1 MVLNTSQKQKL
12 RKFITD
18 LSKIR
23 GRHTELVSVY
33 IPAGFD
39 LNKVTQQLSQEQ
51 STAANIKDK
60 TTRTHVIE
68 SIEKMIRHLKL
79 YKKTPEN
86 GLAAFSG
93 DISDNPSKTQ
103 VEAYSIEPPEQ
114 IQTRLYRCD
123 QTFVLDPLKEM
134 MEVKE
139 VYALLVMDKREAT
152 LGILKGT
159 RIDVLQHLT
168 SFVPGK
174 FKAGGQCHLYGTTIQ
189 FSDGNIKKIE
199 DLKIDDKIKVMN
211 FQTYDLEKSKIIG
224 KWKVKKDKIYK
235 ILTKSPRLENECSK
249 DHLFFV
255 LTEDGIIEKPAE
267 NLKRGDLLLMPE
279 KIKIK
284 GKKHKLNSKKYY
296 NSFDINKDGQKILRK
311 KRERLNLYQSELAK
325 KINTFQA
332 NISSYELGTSRIR
345 RDTLIK
351 LCSALNIDF
360 EYFVNKYTEP
370 YLYSNVKLPT
380 ELTPD
385 FAQFLGYFLGDGCI
399 EEDRITFFEQNYEVA
414 LKYKEKFDEIFG
426 LKSSYKFRTKK
437 YYHQLRFTTRP
448 LVRLIKKEFFPQ
460 SKKTYDAEI
469 PERVLT
475 SNNKVLAGFLN
486 GIFDAEGYIN
496 LEGSV
501 GIASVNKYLIQQIQ
515 LALLRFSI
523 LPSFYEYDNRKNPYS
538 NKPIFKLEISEKQS
552 LELFR
557 KYIGFS
563 SWRKRE
569 KLNKLIGKKSAT
581 SFVRQILIPG
591 RSIRELVINHG
602 YSLRHFSK
610 LKNFFRNERKM
621 SKIVF
626 KNSILKY
633 INSHELYL
641 KLNKILNYN
650 LLPVQIKDIKII
662 NKKVEMIDIAV
673 KNQNFIAN
681 GIITHNSSAR
691 FQRLREEAAKE
702 FFVKIGGIVNNELLP
717 IKTNIK
723 GIILGG
729 PGMTK
734 TEFYEAD
741 YMNRE
746 LKDKVKAIE
755 DITYTDETG
764 LHHLVDKAQS
774 TLAKE
779 HIIEE
784 KKILEKFFQTLAK
797 EERKTAYGYEKVK
810 KALEMGA
817 VATLLI
823 SETLE
828 EGKVIELETLAEQ
841 MSTEVKI
848 ISTDTKEGQQLRD
861 LGKVAAILRYEI

>member
-60 TTRTHVIE
+60 TTRTHVME

-86 GLAAFSG
+86 GLAVFSG

-103 VEAYSIEPPEQ
+103 VEAYSIEPPEP

-168 SFVPGK
+168 SYVPGK
-174 FKAGGQCHLYGTTIQ
+174 FKAGGQCHVYGTLVNLTDN
-189 FSDGNIKKIE
+189 SSKKIE
-199 DLKIDDKIKVMN
+199 DLKIGDEVKSFNFKMN
-211 FQTYDLEKSKIIG
+211 KFESSRIID
-224 KWKVKKDKIYK
+224 KWKVKKDQIYSFTTENDFKIQ
-235 ILTKSPRLENECSK
+235 SSK
-249 DHLFFV
+249 EH
-255 LTEDGIIEKPAE
+255 
-267 NLKRGDLLLMPE
+267 N
-279 KIKIK
+279 
-284 GKKHKLNSKKYY
+284 
-296 NSFDINKDGQKILRK
+296 
-311 KRERLNLYQSELAK
+311 
-325 KINTFQA
+325 
-332 NISSYELGTSRIR
+332 
-345 RDTLIK
+345 
-351 LCSALNIDF
+351 
-360 EYFVNKYTEP
+360 YFVFKENKIAEQ
-370 YLYSNVKLPT
+370 SA
-380 ELTPD
+380 EL
-385 FAQFLGYFLGDGCI
+385 LKIGDCLLVPN
-399 EEDRITFFEQNYEVA
+399 ED
-414 LKYKEKFDEIFG
+414 
-426 LKSSYKFRTKK
+426 
-437 YYHQLRFTTRP
+437 
-448 LVRLIKKEFFPQ
+448 
-460 SKKTYDAEI
+460 
-469 PERVLT
+469 
-475 SNNKVLAGFLN
+475 
-486 GIFDAEGYIN
+486 
-496 LEGSV
+496 
-501 GIASVNKYLIQQIQ
+501 
-515 LALLRFSI
+515 SI
-523 LPSFYEYDNRKNPYS
+523 LP
-538 NKPIFKLEISEKQS
+538 I
-552 LELFR
+552 
-557 KYIGFS
+557 
-563 SWRKRE
+563 
-569 KLNKLIGKKSAT
+569 
-581 SFVRQILIPG
+581 
-591 RSIRELVINHG
+591 
-602 YSLRHFSK
+602 
-610 LKNFFRNERKM
+610 
-621 SKIVF
+621 
-626 KNSILKY
+626 
-633 INSHELYL
+633 
-641 KLNKILNYN
+641 
-650 LLPVQIKDIKII
+650 QIKDIKII
-662 NKKVEMIDIAV
+662 NKKVEMIDISV

-691 FQRLREEAAKE
+691 FQRLREEAVKE

-828 EGKVIELETLAEQ
+828 EDKIIELETLAEQ